1 MYFTQEDYRKIERY
15 LKAKAVADT
24 QLNVA
29 DIPLSGNETIVI
41 VQNNHNVQMSVN
53 SIVSQFFGLGVADF
67 INVTDRYNA
76 SYISIGEATSLI
88 PFRARKIGQVITFL
102 NEAGNWSIY
111 QFTGRVKNQWNN
123 LTLWKDLF
131 ESIMIDSI
139 LPDEEDLTGVREGS
153 NEYLK
158 FKNKEYDTSEF
169 SGLGRFF
176 VRKNIIGG
184 KNILTQDVFSKA
196 DTIYIIQYDHD
207 LNGQTITLP
216 TRSVLFFEGGSISNG
231 TLVFNQTLVITPS
244 FLISDSIKAN
254 IQGTYAAG
262 QSLYDTVLNQVKYF
276 NGDIWVLPDGYNIEY
291 NRKGTTAQRPTLST
305 TEARFTYFDTDL
317 GQNIV
322 WDGTQWLNP
331 DGTLIDKVTIV

>member
-15 LKAKAVADT
+15 LKAKALADT

-29 DIPLSGNETIVI
+29 DIPLNGNETIVI

-131 ESIMIDSI
+131 ESIIIDSI
-139 LPDEEDLTGVREGS
+139 LPDEEDLTKSLPDENGNASLSLKDREYNPES
-153 NEYLK
+153 
-158 FKNKEYDTSEF
+158 F
-169 SGLGRFF
+169 SGLGR
-176 VRKNIIGG
+176 VILRKNIAEIDDPIYGKVT
-184 KNILTQDVFSKA
+184 KNILFQDMIA
-196 DTIYIIQYDHD
+196 QANTIYEIRYDFD
-207 LNGQTITLP
+207 LNGQQITIP
-216 TRSVLFFEGGSISNG
+216 EGCVLDFQGGSISNG
-231 TLVFNQTLVITPS
+231 
-244 FLISDSIKAN
+244 LIILSATKVLPLGCN
-254 IQGTYAAG
+254 ISEYVSTTISGTYKTG
-262 QSLYDTVLNQVKYF
+262 QILYDSALLKCKLW
-276 NGDIWVLPDGYNIEY
+276 NGTSWTNLDGIPL
-291 NRKGTTAQRPTLST
+291 T
-305 TEARFTYFDTDL
+305 
-317 GQNIV
+317 
-322 WDGTQWLNP
+322 
-331 DGTLIDKVTIV
+331 